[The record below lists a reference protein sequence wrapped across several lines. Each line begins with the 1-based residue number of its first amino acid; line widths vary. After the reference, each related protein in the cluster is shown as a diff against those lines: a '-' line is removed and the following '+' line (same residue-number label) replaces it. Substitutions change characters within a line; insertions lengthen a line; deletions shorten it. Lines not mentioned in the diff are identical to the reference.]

1 LGINYFFSCQL
12 SNGSYVPEGTFME
25 LSGPEIPRSSDV
37 VFIVEAKECN
47 ANLKTSKNIMT
58 VVSSIEEQLQAAK
71 ITNNR

>member
-1 LGINYFFSCQL
+1 
-12 SNGSYVPEGTFME
+12 ME

-37 VFIVEAKECN
+37 VFIVEAKDCN

-71 ITNNR
+71 LTNNRWVYQILRSYGQG